1 MELGLAKRP
10 VAVVFAGAP
19 PPAGTPAPLLLVCRV
34 TGFYPRP
41 VCVAWLQDGEEEQT
55 AGVVSTELLH
65 NGDWTFQI
73 LVILAMTPRRRDVY
87 TCQVEHISLRGPLIV
102 HWDKKAQTDSPR
114 RKMVA
119 GVGGSVLGLVF
130 MGLGLLV
137 CLRNKK
143 APPAATFAKAAA
155 VQDAEFPVSHHDVQ
169 G

>member
-1 MELGLAKRP
+1 SSQPQEPSRP
-10 VAVVFAGAP
+10 VAVVFAWAP
-19 PPAGTPAPLLLVCRV
+19 PPAGTPAPVLLVCRV

-41 VCVAWLQDGEEEQT
+41 VRVAWLQEQT

-73 LVILAMTPRRRDVY
+73 LVMLAMTPRRRDVY
-87 TCQVEHISLRGPLIV
+87 TCQVEHISLQGPLTV
-102 HWDKKAQTDSPR
+102 HWEAQTDSPR

-143 APPAATFAKAAA
+143 GEWLRDGLWPPGLL
-155 VQDAEFPVSHHDVQ
+155 S
-169 G
+169 